1 MTTHHLLLK
10 TSWDSRVVFLMT
22 SPNRSSLNHESK
34 NSWGGVESLFPPRHS
49 WWMVSL
55 RATKKNH
62 LQKTKT
68 RTHVPIS
75 SIYPTFLQVFQTLAW
90 NFILMT
96 LLGSVAGI
104 EWFGLGY
111 GFSTFPSFEKS
122 HKTYPISRVTSR
134 EPPEGGISWK
144 SWAWM
149 HDMFGNLQFP
159 SFSESLAVS
168 VRVEVPTCTN
178 HRHLLHQRFKD
189 LMGNSVKWNTWGDL
203 FQKPSH
209 WPPFFCWRIAVNEW
223 HFRSKKIIGFWYLG
237 PSKCMSPYSLNNRE
251 PCIQLF
257 EFFHGQFVFGC
268 FFSGK
273 LGL

>member
-55 RATKKNH
+55 RATKKITS
-62 LQKTKT
+62 KK
-68 RTHVPIS
+68 RKHVHTYRFRPYIPPSSRFFKRWLEIS
-75 SIYPTFLQVFQTLAW
+75 YWWLFWVPLRELNGLVWDMDFQR
-90 NFILMT
+90 FH
-96 LLGSVAGI
+96 
-104 EWFGLGY
+104 
-111 GFSTFPSFEKS
+111 SFEKS

-168 VRVEVPTCTN
+168 VRVEVPTCNQPQTP
-178 HRHLLHQRFKD
+178 FAP
-189 LMGNSVKWNTWGDL
+189 T
-203 FQKPSH
+203 FQ
-209 WPPFFCWRIAVNEW
+209 
-223 HFRSKKIIGFWYLG
+223 GFD
-237 PSKCMSPYSLNNRE
+237 
-251 PCIQLF
+251 
-257 EFFHGQFVFGC
+257 
-268 FFSGK
+268 GK
-273 LGL
+273 LS